1 VFSLPLQIATTE
13 SCAFISTCLHQF
25 PTHLIY
31 SGGIACVQ
39 PALTNCYNRELR
51 IYFHLPAP
59 MPHPPDI
66 PWRHSLCIACAAHCS
81 QPSTSAYGPCGWADL
96 LPWTGSCSVCA
107 CACVC
112 VCVYMC
118 VCMCVY
124 VFLGISAYGPC
135 GWADLLPWTGFCSV
149 CACACV
155 CVRVCVRV
163 RVRVCACVY
172 MCVYVC
178 VCVYMSFQAP
188 VWAMRLGR
196 FAMDRIMFCVCVG
209 VYVCAVSF

>member
-1 VFSLPLQIATTE
+1 MFSLPLQIATTE

-96 LPWTGSCSVCA
+96 LPWTG
-107 CACVC
+107 
-112 VCVYMC
+112 
-118 VCMCVY
+118 
-124 VFLGISAYGPC
+124 
-135 GWADLLPWTGFCSV
+135 FCSV